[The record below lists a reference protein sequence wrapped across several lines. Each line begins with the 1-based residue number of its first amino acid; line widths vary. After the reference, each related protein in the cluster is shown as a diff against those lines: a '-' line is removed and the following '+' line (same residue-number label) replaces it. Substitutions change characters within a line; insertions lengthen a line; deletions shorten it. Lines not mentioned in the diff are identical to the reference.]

1 MNQAANKDST
11 APESTNPDTQDRNF
25 PKRFTLQQMLWGTA
39 LLGFLCFLGVACP
52 IYGPYQIAAT
62 LGIVGGWWLMAS
74 SRPPELEQ
82 GDESQTPTSVRG
94 LIGAMLIWIGVVMS
108 LFCLPACL
116 VEATRTHDR
125 FRDYDLYIEEQSK
138 FPSNR

>member
-1 MNQAANKDST
+1 MNQTSKPDFPQSESPST
-11 APESTNPDTQDRNF
+11 DPRLGKF
-25 PKRFTLQQMLWGTA
+25 PKRFSLQQMLWGTA
-39 LLGFLCFLGVACP
+39 VLGFLCYLAIACP

-62 LGIVGGWWLMAS
+62 IGIFVGWWLMAS
-74 SRPPELEQ
+74 SRPPEI
-82 GDESQTPTSVRG
+82 DDNNESQVPSDKRG

-116 VEATRTHDR
+116 VEATRSHDR
-125 FRDYDLYIEEQSK
+125 FRDYDLYLEEQTK